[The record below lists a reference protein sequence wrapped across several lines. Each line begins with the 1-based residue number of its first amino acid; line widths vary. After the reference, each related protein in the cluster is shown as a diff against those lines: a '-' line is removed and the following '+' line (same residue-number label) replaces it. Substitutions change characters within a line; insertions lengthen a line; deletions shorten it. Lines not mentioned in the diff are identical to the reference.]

1 MTGFVSERV
10 RTVIIV
16 GVLVLVAI
24 GLRGYQLASPILA
37 VDEAESALN
46 ALTIVADGVPGDHFL
61 GQPLFENTL
70 VRPWP
75 ESSEYEFRDIS
86 YSDRGLAVYH
96 SWLPLYSIAAAFR
109 LAGVTGEAARRGTPP
124 RAASQAEIDHWTAV
138 PRLPSVVFGA
148 ILVVAAWY
156 LGLRIHSYAAA
167 VALAFAVATS
177 NFFVYAGRTARYYSA
192 TLTGSAL
199 CGLAIWNAWRRGRLS
214 DHALAGLAVGVL
226 FHIHSVSAIAMGVL
240 YVAASPLG
248 RHQSRLWLR
257 VATAGGMG
265 AVLVLPWAAWS
276 GLLSQA
282 AWTPEARDYVDLSTV
297 LGSLP
302 NTNLI
307 VWVELGIG
315 LAWFIAAKRLSSRL
329 GERWSRPILEVA
341 PGIYFAAA
349 WLVVLYVCFLMFI
362 PAASFFPYRVKLV
375 VAVQGLLV
383 MTLFVVA
390 LSRAVRPTTNY
401 LPVAS
406 LAALLVLSGQI
417 PPHLP
422 GPFVGNFP
430 NLVGVIRNWPLAP
443 GGRIFATPND
453 HLVLTY
459 YSGRP
464 VQSIAP
470 VRREWLDRF
479 SGDLL
484 IVEGARYAFP
494 TLTEVQEIAR
504 RQGRVMN
511 EIEANARAMD
521 AAQLAAGLELQAS
534 GGVVVPAP
542 RMPDG
547 LDRALIGL
555 VHDVTRVE
563 VGNFVR
569 GTLIGR
575 GRSLATYLDLRNDFF
590 YWFSN
595 PERRTGAGLNYR
607 GCRDRAVTYLHSTGF
622 VLLDCRVNREGPL
635 PLMSV
640 APSAVP

>member
-1 MTGFVSERV
+1 
-10 RTVIIV
+10 
-16 GVLVLVAI
+16 
-24 GLRGYQLASPILA
+24 
-37 VDEAESALN
+37 
-46 ALTIVADGVPGDHFL
+46 
-61 GQPLFENTL
+61 
-70 VRPWP
+70 
-75 ESSEYEFRDIS
+75 
-86 YSDRGLAVYH
+86 
-96 SWLPLYSIAAAFR
+96 
-109 LAGVTGEAARRGTPP
+109 
-124 RAASQAEIDHWTAV
+124 
-138 PRLPSVVFGA
+138 
-148 ILVVAAWY
+148 
-156 LGLRIHSYAAA
+156 
-167 VALAFAVATS
+167 
-177 NFFVYAGRTARYYSA
+177 
-192 TLTGSAL
+192 
-199 CGLAIWNAWRRGRLS
+199 
-214 DHALAGLAVGVL
+214 
-226 FHIHSVSAIAMGVL
+226 
-240 YVAASPLG
+240 
-248 RHQSRLWLR
+248 
-257 VATAGGMG
+257 
-265 AVLVLPWAAWS
+265 
-276 GLLSQA
+276 
-282 AWTPEARDYVDLSTV
+282 
-297 LGSLP
+297 
-302 NTNLI
+302 
-307 VWVELGIG
+307 
-315 LAWFIAAKRLSSRL
+315 
-329 GERWSRPILEVA
+329 
-341 PGIYFAAA
+341 
-349 WLVVLYVCFLMFI
+349 
-362 PAASFFPYRVKLV
+362 
-375 VAVQGLLV
+375 
-383 MTLFVVA
+383 

-417 PPHLP
+417 PPFLP

-479 SGDLL
+479 AGDLL
-484 IVEGARYAFP
+484 IVEGARYRFP

-542 RMPDG
+542 RMPDE

-555 VHDVTRVE
+555 VHDVTRVD
-563 VGNFVR
+563 VGDFVR

-575 GRSLATYLDLRNDFF
+575 GRSPADYLDLRNDFF

-607 GCRDRAVTYLHSTGF
+607 GCRDRAVAYLHSTGF